1 MHNTPFESEQQSRLQ
16 EMTTLLGNITDATPP
31 PSPQHPQTLPRFP
44 RALLL
49 TVFAS
54 MLLAVGS
61 WHLHQ
66 QQQQPITD
74 QQHAILTA
82 LVERTASHSGHS
94 HQKIWSSLHKRFEI
108 RRARHL
114 KRGDFDDALGH
125 LSNAMS
131 L

>member
-16 EMTTLLGNITDATPP
+16 EMATLLGNITDATPL
-31 PSPQHPQTLPRFP
+31 PSPQHPQTLPHFL

-49 TVFAS
+49 TAFAGV
-54 MLLAVGS
+54 LLAVGS
-61 WHLHQ
+61 WPLH

-82 LVERTASHSGHS
+82 LVEQVVSHSGHS

-114 KRGDFDDALGH
+114 KRGDFDDALGY